1 MRDNKKKIIGIII
14 TCVVLSLFVGLI
26 VYNALGNKL
35 RYNEKGDVANTT
47 GNLYNGGY
55 FCEYKGY
62 VYFANKADVNSLYRM
77 KDDGTKVEK
86 LHPDSVSHI
95 QDINDYIYYVRSNE
109 TSADVVLRGQPY
121 GIFRLEI
128 GEEKAEQIYN
138 GVVLSMR
145 MLGNDIYFQSYT
157 DKNEDKVQLKKI
169 KIDGTGL
176 ETLSDEDYDPICVN
190 GTDIYFTEVRNSHNL
205 MRLDTNDDRIITASE
220 GNYYMPTFVNGAMYY
235 IDLTNGMQL
244 TKVNLSNNESVVLD
258 DGKCINYNVSEENNV
273 IYYQLENEDVHQLCR
288 MALSGDNKVVVAD
301 GDCMNIHIT
310 KNYTYFYKI
319 TGVSVEDVTLYRA
332 KTNGASVQEVNFSK
346 ED

>member
-1 MRDNKKKIIGIII
+1 MRDNKKKIIGIIVV
-14 TCVVLSLFVGLI
+14 CVLLVLFIGLI
-26 VYNALGNKL
+26 VYKTLGNRL
-35 RYNEKGDVANTT
+35 RYNKEGDVGNTT
-47 GNLYNGGY
+47 GNLHNGGE

-62 VYFANKADVNSLYRM
+62 VYFSNRADANSLYRM
-77 KDDGTKVEK
+77 KDDGTKIEK
-86 LHPDSVSHI
+86 LHPDSVSYI
-95 QDINDYIYYVRSNE
+95 QVINDYIYYVRDNE
-109 TSADVVLRGQPY
+109 TSADVVLRGQPN

-128 GEEKAEQIYN
+128 GDNKAEQVYN

-145 MLGNDIYFQSYT
+145 MLGNYIYFQSYI

-176 ETLSDEDYDPICVN
+176 ETLSDEDYEPICVN

-220 GNYYMPTFVNGAMYY
+220 GNYYKPTFTSGAMYY
-235 IDLTNGMQL
+235 IDLANGMKL
-244 TKVNLSNNESVVLD
+244 TKVNLSNNQSVVLD
-258 DGKCINYNVSEENNV
+258 EGKCINYNVSEENNV
-273 IYYQLENEDVHQLCR
+273 IYYQLENENAHALCR
-288 MALSGDNKVVVAD
+288 MTLSGDNKVVVTE

-319 TGVSVEDVTLYRA
+319 TGISVDDVTLYRA
-332 KTNGASVQEVNFSK
+332 KTNGASIQEVNFSK